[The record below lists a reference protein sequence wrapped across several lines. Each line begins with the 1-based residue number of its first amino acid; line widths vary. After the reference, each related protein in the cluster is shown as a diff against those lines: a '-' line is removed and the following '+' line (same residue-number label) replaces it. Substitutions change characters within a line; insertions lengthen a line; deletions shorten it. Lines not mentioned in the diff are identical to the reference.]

1 MAFAKGFFRPVRTGG
16 FPPPMAPTT
25 RPPLAIDD
33 FRPVKV
39 EVQKGPAIFRK
50 VNRVVVKPRKL

>member
-1 MAFAKGFFRPVRTGG
+1 MAFAKGFFRKQRTGG

-25 RPPLAIDD
+25 RPILAIDD

-39 EVQKGPAIFRK
+39 EVQKGPRMFAGY
-50 VNRVVVKPRKL
+50 NRVVTRAKKL